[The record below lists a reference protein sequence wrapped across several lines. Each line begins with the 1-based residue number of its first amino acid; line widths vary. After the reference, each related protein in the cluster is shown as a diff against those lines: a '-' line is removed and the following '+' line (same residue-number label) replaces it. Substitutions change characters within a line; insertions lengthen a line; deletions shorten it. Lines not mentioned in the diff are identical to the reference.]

1 MGINSMN
8 QIIKIL
14 QNDNKVD
21 AADIHSLKELVLNNV
36 QIKQIKDLREF
47 TDGLA
52 NLYNQ
57 RLAKLSIQ
65 NMNLN
70 DSKIVND
77 LCAFLDENDKLRSLT
92 LS

>member
-52 NLYNQ
+52 GLYYQ
-57 RLAKLSIQ
+57 RLTKLSIQ
-65 NMNLN
+65 MINLN

-77 LCAFLDENDKLRSLT
+77 LCSFIDENDKLRSLT

>member
-52 NLYNQ
+52 GLYHQ
-57 RLAKLSIQ
+57 RLTKLSIQ
-65 NMNLN
+65 MINLN

-77 LCAFLDENDKLRSLT
+77 LCSFIDENDKLRSLT